1 MNEISPTANAPSFQ
15 THVCVEGALAL
26 AELIWGESGDLAA
39 WRGSEPPSGP
49 GLFPAMRHL
58 LEAGVM
64 KHDDQAGQDDDLFFC
79 LWVSRADG
87 DENALQ
93 FVFEGAADADLSAIM
108 AIELLIGDHRIEA
121 PVERLS
127 DRQIKAVCFA
137 PMEMVIDRARRVVNS
152 PIRLRALTA

>member
-1 MNEISPTANAPSFQ
+1 MADRAPQ
-15 THVCVEGALAL
+15 RVCRRLRCKDEERVALSVSILRSLL
-26 AELIWGESGDLAA
+26 ACCERRI
-39 WRGSEPPSGP
+39 
-49 GLFPAMRHL
+49 
-58 LEAGVM
+58 
-64 KHDDQAGQDDDLFFC
+64 GQRL
-79 LWVSRADG
+79 V
-87 DENALQ
+87 Q

-127 DRQIKAVCFA
+127 NRQVKAVCFA